1 LGSGVETEMS
11 QSDFDPDQIDFS
23 NITFA
28 PQDGID

>member
-1 LGSGVETEMS
+1 MS

-23 NITFA
+23 NLTFA